1 MPDIDETALED
12 RPQGRI
18 NCSQRDANDAKG
30 QAVGCPVPLQ
40 SLAGLPETA
49 EKEVSRSE
57 RVISP
62 FEGEFA
68 RSFRERQLLDERKA
82 ELYRNWCTLVS
93 GWNREPTEPTF
104 EYQVSL
110 RRELVENELELRAEE
125 KEWIRRK
132 KDLLRRALAEL
143 ETQSVVR

>member
-1 MPDIDETALED
+1 MPDIYETALD
-12 RPQGRI
+12 DCSQGRI
-18 NCSQRDANDAKG
+18 DCSHGDANDQME

-49 EKEVSRSE
+49 ENELSRSE

-82 ELYRNWCTLVS
+82 ELCRN
-93 GWNREPTEPTF
+93 
-104 EYQVSL
+104 
-110 RRELVENELELRAEE
+110 
-125 KEWIRRK
+125 
-132 KDLLRRALAEL
+132 
-143 ETQSVVR
+143 